1 MIALT
6 KVVQTFPSA
15 RIPSQSGGLPV
26 EVSLI
31 AQLGH
36 GAGDQL
42 FADVMARQRA
52 HESYVDAMDEPSAR
66 IGGIDLEKGDATSLY
81 SFGVGEKGH
90 PFHRHAGHR
99 VFTAV
104 SGSAGA
110 QLRFST
116 ASSVQIERDPRSFL
130 RLLRFV
136 DVPPDSLFCV
146 RFGSQTWHQF
156 APLAARSS
164 HPAFFALSCHTNELG
179 GALPEAVRAKVM
191 ANEATIPSLTEL
203 LPQSVVDLLHTPE
216 LDAERV
222 PTIALSLDAPAGS
235 ARSGFCKAFRS
246 RLGSLRGAWARRRDS
261 SGFQS
266 GNGSGH
272 AVEELTEPPPRSLLR
287 SQFQGCFHHQDTF
300 RLTMEA
306 DELVTTSAS
315 ALLASLLDG
324 FLENSPVGVGRLMAF
339 RNALVKPLGL
349 RTSPLGCPVSSLLGK
364 QQCGLFAG
372 RFPVIEQS
380 VDATDSSAQV
390 ILGADDKHLRFRSCV
405 GVEIFSDGRVA
416 LTMGTRVSFTNLFGR
431 LYMAAIDRVH
441 RNYVAPTMLRKAV
454 DHVVAQLRGTDG
466 RGGVGAESFTPIA
479 TLVAEQRTASIIASG
494 YSAM

>member
-1 MIALT
+1 MLALT

-15 RIPSQSGGLPV
+15 HIPSQSGGLAV

-42 FADVMARQRA
+42 FAGVMARQRA
-52 HESYVDAMDEPSAR
+52 HASYIEELDEPSAR
-66 IGGIDLEKGDATSLY
+66 IGGIDLEKGDTTSLY
-81 SFGVGEKGH
+81 SFGVGKKGH

-104 SGSAGA
+104 SGSAGT
-110 QLRFST
+110 QLRFSS
-116 ASSVQIERDPRSFL
+116 ASPAQIEHDPRSFL
-130 RLLRFV
+130 RSLRYV
-136 DVPPDSLFCV
+136 DVPPDSLFIV
-146 RFGSQTWHQF
+146 RFGGDTWHQF

-179 GALPEAVRAKVM
+179 GVLPEAARAKVM
-191 ANEATIPSLTEL
+191 ANEAAIPSLTEL
-203 LPQSVVDLLHTPE
+203 LPQSVVDLLRSSE
-216 LDAERV
+216 LDAQRV

-246 RLGSLRGAWARRRDS
+246 LLGSVRGAWARGRGS
-261 SGFQS
+261 SGYQS

-272 AVEELTEPPPRSLLR
+272 VVEELTAPPPGSLLR
-287 SQFQGCFHHQDTF
+287 LLFQDGFHHQDTF

-306 DELVTTSAS
+306 GELATTSAS
-315 ALLASLLDG
+315 VLLASLLDG

-339 RNALVKPLGL
+339 RNVLVKPLGL

-372 RFPVIEQS
+372 RFPVVEQS
-380 VDATDSSAQV
+380 VDATDSRAQV
-390 ILGADDKHLRFRSCV
+390 VLGADDKHLCFRSCV
-405 GVEIFSDGRVA
+405 GVEILPDGRVA
-416 LTMGTRVSFTNLFGR
+416 LTLGTRVAFKNLFGR

-454 DHVVAQLRGTDG
+454 DHVVVQLRGAQG
-466 RGGVGAESFTPIA
+466 RVGIGAEW
-479 TLVAEQRTASIIASG
+479 VA
-494 YSAM
+494 